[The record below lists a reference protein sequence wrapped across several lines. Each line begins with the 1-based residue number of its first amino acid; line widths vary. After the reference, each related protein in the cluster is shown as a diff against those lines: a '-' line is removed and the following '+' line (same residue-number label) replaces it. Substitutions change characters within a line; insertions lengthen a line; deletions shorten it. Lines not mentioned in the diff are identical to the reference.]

1 MLLKEEKLPLYQ
13 VDFGDFFCI
22 VEATH
27 PLTLLTSC
35 FNIVFEGKVCRIRAA
50 LKWDVAREILI
61 NLVCRIRAALKSV
74 MA

>member
-27 PLTLLTSC
+27 PLTLLTNC

-50 LKWDVAREILI
+50 LKD
-61 NLVCRIRAALKSV
+61 
-74 MA
+74 